1 MLRTKIRT
9 TVIALVAALGLAGAS
24 LVPAAA
30 QAQWHTICTAG
41 HCTTHTNFTIGGVS
55 PCAAI
60 DANYGKAYEGL
71 LGALQAQKELPD
83 KVHPEMTPAE
93 AQAAVEEAE
102 GQVHQASVASFE
114 WGCSAASLAASKPV
128 TKAPAGAIGA
138 VRAKAASRTLH
149 AKRRAGV
156 LQAVR

>member
-9 TVIALVAALGLAGAS
+9 TTVALAAALSLAGAS

-41 HCTTHTNFTIGGVS
+41 HCTTHKNFTIGGVS

-60 DANYGKAYEGL
+60 DANYDKAYEGL
-71 LGALQAQKELPD
+71 LGALQTQKELPD
-83 KVHPEMTPAE
+83 RVHPEMTPAE

-114 WGCSAASLAASKPV
+114 WGCGVALQAASK
-128 TKAPAGAIGA
+128 TAAKAPGRA
-138 VRAKAASRTLH
+138 VKAKAVSRS
-149 AKRRAGV
+149 RA
-156 LQAVR
+156 